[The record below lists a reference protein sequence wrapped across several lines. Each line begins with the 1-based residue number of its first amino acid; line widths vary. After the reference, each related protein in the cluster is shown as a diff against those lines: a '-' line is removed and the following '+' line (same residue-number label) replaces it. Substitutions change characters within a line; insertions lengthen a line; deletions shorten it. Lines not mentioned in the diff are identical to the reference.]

1 MNKMI
6 RIYSC
11 NETDFSSN
19 GLAILD
25 EAKDVCITHELNGSY
40 NLQFEYPIDSAK
52 WEFIANNR
60 ICRVGNECFRIRSID
75 NNKIYALAL
84 YMDAQFKHIQ
94 YIGDMLGKTPR
105 YIMTQLFKN
114 TNIHIMTDAEVKS
127 LGMEWVNTATDFFE
141 ASKITPIVGVS
152 TLSETLEKQSTMC
165 ELYVDNYNLA
175 LVKQIGKDNGNELT
189 LRFNAKSAESSRD
202 ASTLITRLYP
212 YGQDDL
218 DISTVNNGKQYIDS
232 PMVEKIGVY
241 EGFSNFDECE
251 EPDELLKLAKWQFSE
266 DNLERIDIPKYTM
279 TVGYVDVCEAY
290 KYHNLNRPSIGDRVK
305 IFDKSMN
312 TKTLQRIITTKIY
325 PFEPR
330 KSTIEVGHPQVTID
344 SFFKD
349 IATTNIIQKIQ
360 RNGKKEI
367 KTSYL
372 EMMRENVK
380 VSINE
385 ALQNENIA
393 KYQTGALFESPDG
406 QSAVAIIKGQL
417 AIAGQKTEGE
427 WDWTTVINDNEIIVS
442 DVFTGALYTN
452 LCTIMSANGK
462 LTIENSLIT
471 MQDENNIVR
480 FECGYK
486 NGKYVFCLYDATG
499 EQNVYI
505 NSSGEAVFAGSI
517 NTKKDTTVGSRLNL
531 QTTENAGEPQEPAIN
546 FINSKGVT
554 VARLAC
560 SDEGIVRMVPIGNNS
575 VFKIAEDKIATERD
589 IKNLQD
595 QINQIKNDK

>member
-25 EAKDVCITHELNGSY
+25 EAKNICITHELNGSY

-452 LCTIMSANGK
+452 LCTIMSDNGK

-471 MQDENNIVR
+471 MQDENNVVR

-486 NGKYVFCLYDATG
+486 NGIYVFCLYDAAG

-505 NSSGEAVFAGSI
+505 NNSGEAVFAGSI

-546 FINSKGVT
+546 FINSNGVT

-560 SDEGIVRMVPIGNNS
+560 SDEGIVRMVPIGNKS
-575 VFKIAEDKIATERD
+575 VFKIAEYKIATERD

>member
-60 ICRVGNECFRIRSID
+60 ICRVGDECFRIRSID

-290 KYHNLNRPSIGDRVK
+290 KYHNLNSPSIGDRVK

-452 LCTIMSANGK
+452 LCTKMSANGK

-486 NGKYVFCLYDATG
+486 NGKYVFCLYDAAG

-505 NSSGEAVFAGSI
+505 NDSGEAVFAGSI

-575 VFKIAEDKIATERD
+575 VFKIAEYKIATERD